1 MQLVTRLLTAA
12 LLAVITIT
20 WSSASQA
27 ERRVALIIGNGA
39 YKNVPKLPNPPKD
52 AKAMAALLRN
62 LGFDVTTGT
71 DLTQSGMTDSLRK
84 FAASADNADVA
95 LFFYAGHGI
104 SLEGKN
110 YLLPVD
116 ANLKSEIDVK
126 LGGPIDVNVMLDQTM
141 STAKVKLVFLDACR
155 DNPFVEQ
162 ISRSVR
168 TRSLTINSGLA
179 EMKSSEG
186 TLLAFATAPGQTALD
201 GDSGHSP
208 FTTALLDNLGA
219 PNTEISV
226 ALTKV
231 RASVADLTKKKQSPW
246 ASTKLTGLFYMN
258 QTGPIEAAKPAERT
272 ASAAPAA
279 ASGGS
284 DLEMEFWRSVKESNK
299 PEELNAYLTRY
310 PDGVF
315 SSIARARVAAL
326 NDPKAPISRSASPIE
341 PVIDPATKTTDANM
355 KTEEDVNL
363 DRDQRR
369 DVQRRLKALGFATP
383 VNGKFN
389 DETRRAITN
398 WQSARGY
405 PVSGFLNNLQFDA
418 MKTEAL
424 PKTAEKDK
432 DEDEDS
438 GSKSSSRRER
448 HHGGGGGGRGG
459 GAPFIGGGFGPMIRG
474 SASVRSFHVEANTN
488 RPRESGGDFLY
499 SAERSR
505 CLPAIPREFPCRLLK
520 RGPSSP
526 MICAAWH
533 WISSAPPT

>member
-1 MQLVTRLLTAA
+1 MQQITRLLTAA
-12 LLAVITIT
+12 LLAVIAVT

-116 ANLKSEIDVK
+116 ANLKSELDVK

-208 FTTALLDNLGA
+208 FTTALLNNLGA
-219 PNTEISV
+219 SNTEISV

-231 RASVADLTKKKQSPW
+231 RADVADLTKKKQSPW
-246 ASTKLTGLFYMN
+246 ASTNLTGLFYMN
-258 QTGPIEAAKPAERT
+258 QTGPVEAAKPAERT

-279 ASGGS
+279 SSGGS
-284 DLEMEFWRSVKESNK
+284 DVEMEFWRSVKESNK

-355 KTEEDVNL
+355 KTEEDINL

-418 MKTEAL
+418 MKTESM
-424 PKTAEKDK
+424 PKTAEKEK

-438 GSKSSSRRER
+438 DSKSSSRRER
-448 HHGGGGGGRGG
+448 HRGGGGGGGRGG
-459 GAPFIGGGFGPMIRG
+459 GAPFIGGGGFGPMIRF
-474 SASVRSFHVEANTN
+474 R
-488 RPRESGGDFLY
+488 
-499 SAERSR
+499 
-505 CLPAIPREFPCRLLK
+505 
-520 RGPSSP
+520 
-526 MICAAWH
+526 
-533 WISSAPPT
+533 